1 MRMNDEPQGFWLF
14 ALLYLCSIPLLNDQ
28 AVILKLS
35 LFVTV
40 NLTYQRFVRIY
51 LIHSLVN
58 KWSHTFTGYVGE
70 GESGSMTP
78 EQMYKERGD
87 CSTDLQWSVC
97 SADNKETENVILINR
112 QRQVS
117 FTLLRVDYGSISD
130 V

>member
-1 MRMNDEPQGFWLF
+1 
-14 ALLYLCSIPLLNDQ
+14 
-28 AVILKLS
+28 
-35 LFVTV
+35 
-40 NLTYQRFVRIY
+40 
-51 LIHSLVN
+51 
-58 KWSHTFTGYVGE
+58 
-70 GESGSMTP
+70 MTP

-130 V
+130 VWKNQTRAGETNLNQMSTSEQWNKVFFISEQIMGGYNKLDN